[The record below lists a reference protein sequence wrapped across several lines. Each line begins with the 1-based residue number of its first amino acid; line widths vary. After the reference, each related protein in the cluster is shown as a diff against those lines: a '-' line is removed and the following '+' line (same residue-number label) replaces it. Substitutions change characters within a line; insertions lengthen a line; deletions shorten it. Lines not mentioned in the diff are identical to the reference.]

1 MSELLPAFEDEPVVN
16 DLIDLPVSPEG
27 KLKDIKNSDKKQSSA
42 SIDSTDENL
51 FKKMESPLTGDAVV
65 KENITS
71 LLSDLRKLVKTESN
85 PEAKKILD
93 NLENILDINYK
104 NNTELLVT
112 CFNASNKSQS
122 LQKIS
127 SESIERFDKSSADK
141 SEEES
146 DKISSQE
153 KLFNEKSDENYKVED
168 ISQDITN
175 IEKSS
180 VTSSSCKDNSEDHMS
195 TTHSSDITEHNKHT
209 KEKDNQV
216 DKKVAV
222 ELLVNLQKLLSGQ
235 AEDNTV
241 IQLLKNIGKALNTAL
256 NNNTE
261 NKIQANCTGKRNIQ
275 RTTPVR
281 NPPESD
287 RNVHSSALST
297 NVGHRRSLE
306 PNSKVS
312 KYLLSFTINLNY
324 LLTRYYIFC
333 EKTVRRSVSAIE
345 SSLKGT
351 SSTQVRRRRNT
362 SELEKCQKRF
372 SSDPGFINNSN
383 KKLAM
388 SESCNT
394 RKGKLYYMYIPCI
407 LLLNDYSY
415 V

>member
-16 DLIDLPVSPEG
+16 DLIDLPVSPERN
-27 KLKDIKNSDKKQSSA
+27 LKNIKNSDKMQSPA

-51 FKKMESPLTGDAVV
+51 FKKMELPFTGVTVV

-112 CFNASNKSQS
+112 CFNTSNKSQS
-122 LQKIS
+122 LQKIP

-146 DKISSQE
+146 DKISSQK
-153 KLFNEKSDENYKVED
+153 KLCNEKSKNYKLED
-168 ISQDITN
+168 TSQDIIS

-195 TTHSSDITEHNKHT
+195 THSSDITDHNKHT

-216 DKKVAV
+216 DKKIAV

-235 AEDNTV
+235 AEDDTI

-256 NNNTE
+256 NNSTE
-261 NKIQANCTGKRNIQ
+261 NEIQANCTGKQNIQ
-275 RTTPVR
+275 QITSVR
-281 NPPESD
+281 NPPKSD
-287 RNVHSSALST
+287 RNIHSSALST
-297 NVGHRRSLE
+297 KVGHRRSLE
-306 PNSKVS
+306 SNSKVS
-312 KYLLSFTINLNY
+312 KYLLSFTMKFFLQLKVYMNLYINGVFFKHDFLN
-324 LLTRYYIFC
+324 
-333 EKTVRRSVSAIE
+333 
-345 SSLKGT
+345 
-351 SSTQVRRRRNT
+351 
-362 SELEKCQKRF
+362 
-372 SSDPGFINNSN
+372 
-383 KKLAM
+383 
-388 SESCNT
+388 
-394 RKGKLYYMYIPCI
+394 
-407 LLLNDYSY
+407 
-415 V
+415 

>member
-27 KLKDIKNSDKKQSSA
+27 NLKDIKNSDKQSPA

-51 FKKMESPLTGDAVV
+51 FKKMESPLTGVTVV

-112 CFNASNKSQS
+112 CFNTSNKSQS

-153 KLFNEKSDENYKVED
+153 KLYNEKSDENNKLED
-168 ISQDITN
+168 ISQDIIS

-180 VTSSSCKDNSEDHMS
+180 VTSSSCKDNSDHMS

-222 ELLVNLQKLLSGQ
+222 ELLINLQKLLSGQ

-261 NKIQANCTGKRNIQ
+261 IQASCTGKQNIQ

-281 NPPESD
+281 NLPESD

-297 NVGHRRSLE
+297 KVGHRRSLE

-312 KYLLSFTINLNY
+312 KYLLSCTIYLNY
-324 LLTRYYIFC
+324 LLTRYCIFC

-345 SSLKGT
+345 SSLKST

-362 SELEKCQKRF
+362 SESEKCQKRF
-372 SSDPGFINNSN
+372 SSDPGFINDLSN

-388 SESCNT
+388 SEPCNT
-394 RKGKLYYMYIPCI
+394 RKGKLYYVYIPCI
-407 LLLNDYSY
+407 LSFK
-415 V
+415 